1 MQKTITDY
9 LLSKP
14 EAAESYPFDR
24 VTSVYKVQG
33 KMFGLLFFREGSYQL
48 NLKCNPQEAIML
60 RDVFDAV
67 KPAYHMN
74 KTHWNT
80 VILDNSLPQSEIER
94 MVDNSYALVVKG
106 LKRSVREGL
115 EARYGSAVIY
125 NQGLP
130 Q

>member
-1 MQKTITDY
+1 MQKAITDY

-60 RDVFDAV
+60 RDVLDAV

-80 VILDNSLPQSEIER
+80 VILDVTTTVS
-94 MVDNSYALVVKG
+94 
-106 LKRSVREGL
+106 
-115 EARYGSAVIY
+115 
-125 NQGLP
+125 
-130 Q
+130 